1 MRYLEFC
8 VNEGNSDPSIHN
20 YLLSRYALLRDD
32 GPLLR
37 FLKGSRGRGLVD
49 LQYALRVSTQHRQTK
64 ACIFIYSKMGL
75 YEEAVRMAL
84 GDDISLAKENANLP
98 EDREMRKRLW
108 LMIARH
114 IIEDS
119 SSDIKESIHVLE
131 ECPLLSIED
140 VLPFFPDFVVIDAFK
155 TEICAKLEEYN
166 RNIEGL
172 KSEIEDY
179 TESAENIRKEIGALN
194 STPMHVSCNTK
205 CAISGAPILSGPFY
219 VFSSGYAILADVLMK
234 HVLPHLSESQ
244 RQRAKT
250 LHDWLEQNPS
260 APVSERDFKQ
270 AEFDGLIAAE
280 CPLTGELMIQSID
293 RPLISP
299 DADTASWQV

>member
-1 MRYLEFC
+1 
-8 VNEGNSDPSIHN
+8 
-20 YLLSRYALLRDD
+20 
-32 GPLLR
+32 
-37 FLKGSRGRGLVD
+37 
-49 LQYALRVSTQHRQTK
+49 
-64 ACIFIYSKMGL
+64 
-75 YEEAVRMAL
+75 
-84 GDDISLAKENANLP
+84 
-98 EDREMRKRLW
+98 
-108 LMIARH
+108 
-114 IIEDS
+114 
-119 SSDIKESIHVLE
+119 
-131 ECPLLSIED
+131 
-140 VLPFFPDFVVIDAFK
+140 VIDAFK

-270 AEFDGLIAAE
+270 AEFDGLIAA
-280 CPLTGELMIQSID
+280 GEEYAPPSSICESGLPCLSNTNHSLELRCILQSIWLHLF
-293 RPLISP
+293 RPHRVPVDWRAHDPVNRPTTDLPRCRHSKLASVRQRLP
-299 DADTASWQV
+299 ETSTAAPVYRTRPRLGVLQRHLPPYFRNFTSVRFDKKQQTERLARLSFFEKRDVFPRSGPRGILSSRAAQPQVSLEPLA